1 MLASSEQLKSWLLT
15 VGHCSAG
22 RITVHAPGSLEDI
35 VSNLVKN
42 WEKEVSYKTHEED
55 FRTIDLE

>member
-1 MLASSEQLKSWLLT
+1 MFVPVDHDQDLFSGKTIAHK
-15 VGHCSAG
+15 A
-22 RITVHAPGSLEDI
+22 GSLEDI

-55 FRTIDLE
+55 FRTIDVQ